1 MNKIKTLTEIQNETG
16 LSKTIIKS
24 LIVDYNIPCVQLGD
38 NRDALILVDEEQ
50 FEKVFKNINT
60 ELNLRV
66 RKKRE
71 KNKQKCREWYS
82 ENSDSE
88 IEKATERADNNTN
101 TFGRRTGHARGQGSM
116 LKRDYELTPEEL
128 ERRNN
133 KRESRKGRKAKSK
146 RKGHSI
152 LVWYDGTLEHLT
164 EQEYNKLYNRELKRQ
179 KRCAVIGSV
188 GGVKPSEHFLF
199 DFDLEQMLK
208 DNAYI
213 TTGNKEKHITKWW
226 DGEIRHWTV
235 NDGIWKK

>member
-1 MNKIKTLTEIQNETG
+1 MDKIKTLTEIQNETG

-24 LIVDYNIPCVQLGD
+24 LIYDYDIPSVQLGE
-38 NRDALILVDEEQ
+38 NRDSLILINEEQ
-50 FEKVFKNINT
+50 FKKVFTNVNA
-60 ELNLRV
+60 ELKLRV
-66 RKKRE
+66 QERRRKSRE
-71 KNKQKCREWYS
+71 NSRKWYS

-88 IEKATERADNNTN
+88 IEKATERADKSTN
-101 TFGRRTGHARGQGSM
+101 TFGRRIGHARGQGSM

-133 KRESRKGRKAKSK
+133 KRKSRKGRKAKSK

-152 LVWYDGTLEHLT
+152 LVWYDGTLENLT
-164 EQEYNKLYNRELKRQ
+164 ETEYNSIYNRELKRQ
-179 KRCAVIGSV
+179 KRCAVIGKV
-188 GGVKPSEHFLF
+188 GLVKPTEHFLF

-208 DNAYI
+208 DGAYI
-213 TTGNKEKHITKWW
+213 TTGGKKKCITKWW